1 MITKYLFLFTI
12 SPVQA
17 FIAQARKAQDLFAG
31 SQLLTDLT
39 RYAIEEF
46 NDSTNNK
53 GEIIFPAKWGKEHN
67 AALPNRFMAEI
78 ECDPKEVLLIGEK
91 LEQKVKDY
99 FEQLAEQ
106 VFLKRAK
113 GQVKPLGFDAQ
124 IKNHLIIH
132 WVFEEYR
139 DRSYLETF
147 NAIESNLGSIKN
159 IREFKQLADT
169 EIGRK
174 DNLSGELNALF
185 FNNKAR
191 KPAFSKD
198 AIQTNAPTA
207 LLSLGEGLSAV
218 SLAKRFYN
226 YNSKST
232 SFPSTAEITQMDIK
246 EDIESSGSFKLFRGI
261 VQKEFDYQL
270 LYKDNL
276 NAKYFDKQGIDFPAN
291 NESLLQF
298 HKDIFNEIKE
308 KGKKQKKYYA
318 ILIFDGDDM
327 GKWLSGKA
335 LGEKQNDDIYLK
347 KYHYRFSELL
357 ADFAKS
363 AKMYVDDN
371 NYGRTIFAG
380 GDDFLAMLNLDI
392 LFDVVVKLRSK
403 FNKEVSE
410 KLKSE
415 YPEII
420 DNVNFSAG
428 ISIAHYQHPLSDV
441 LNTARE
447 MEKKAKSVSGKNA
460 LAIAVLKKSGEQQKM
475 VIEWGN
481 KQTNVKSIINVI
493 FALKQ
498 KEFSPAFI
506 ENLNQV
512 FQVFVDSEK
521 PEELLDIFKLE
532 SGTFIKRAKAPK
544 VSEQKIEDLKKDIE
558 KLYDALDL
566 ENTLEVL
573 NIIDF
578 IYRKA

>member
-1 MITKYLFLFTI
+1 
-12 SPVQA
+12 VQA

-39 RYAIEEF
+39 RCAIGEF
-46 NDSTNNK
+46 NKETNNK
-53 GEIIFPAKWGKEHN
+53 GEIIFPAKWEKEHN

-78 ECDPKEVLLIGEK
+78 ECDPKEVLLIGAK
-91 LEQKVKDY
+91 LEKKVKAY

-113 GQVKPLGFDAQ
+113 GQAKPLGFDAQ
-124 IKNHLIIH
+124 IENHLIIH
-132 WVFEEYR
+132 WVFEEYK

-198 AIQTNAPTA
+198 AIQINAPSA
-207 LLSLGEGLSAV
+207 LLSPGEGLSAV
-218 SLAKRFYN
+218 SLTKRFYN
-226 YNSKST
+226 YDSSV
-232 SFPSTAEITQMDIK
+232 SFPSTAEITQLDIK
-246 EDIESSGSFKLFRGI
+246 EDIERSTSFKLFKSI
-261 VQKEFDYQL
+261 IKTDFDYQL

-276 NAKYFDKQGIDFPAN
+276 NVKYFDKQGIDFPTN
-291 NESLLQF
+291 NSSLLQF
-298 HKDIFNEIKE
+298 HKEIFKE
-308 KGKKQKKYYA
+308 VKENGGKQKKYYA

-335 LGEKQNDDIYLK
+335 LGEKQNDDAYLK

-363 AKMYVDDN
+363 AKKYVDEN

-380 GDDFLAMLNLDI
+380 GDDFLAMLNLDN

-403 FNKEVSE
+403 FDDEVS
-410 KLKSE
+410 KILKNE
-415 YPEII
+415 YPELN

-428 ISIAHYQHPLSDV
+428 ISIAHYQHPLGDV

-447 MEKKAKSVSGKNA
+447 MEKKAKGVNDKNA
-460 LAIAVLKKSGEQQKM
+460 IAISVLKKSGEQQKM
-475 VIEWGN
+475 VIKWGEN
-481 KQTNVKSIINVI
+481 QTNIKSIINVI
-493 FALKQ
+493 NALKQ
-498 KEFSPAFI
+498 KNFSPAFI

-512 FQVFVDSEK
+512 FQVFVGSKEFEK
-521 PEELLDIFKLE
+521 LLDIFKLE
-532 SGTFIKRAKAPK
+532 AGTFIKRATIKA
-544 VSEQKIEDLKKDIE
+544 SEQKVKDLKNDIE
-558 KLYDALDL
+558 RLYDTLDL
-566 ENTLEVL
+566 KNTLEAL

>member
-39 RYAIEEF
+39 RYAIGEF
-46 NDSTNNK
+46 NNDTNNK
-53 GEIIFPAKWGKEHN
+53 GEIIFPAKWEKEHD

-78 ECDPKEVLLIGEK
+78 ECDPKDILLIGEK
-91 LEQKVKDY
+91 LEQKVKAY
-99 FEQLAEQ
+99 FKQLAEQ

-113 GQVKPLGFDAQ
+113 GQRKPLGFDSQ
-124 IKNHLIIH
+124 IENHLIIH
-132 WVFEEYR
+132 WVFEEFKN
-139 DRSYLETF
+139 RSYLETF

-185 FNNKAR
+185 FNNKSG
-191 KPAFSKD
+191 KPAFTKD
-198 AIQTNAPTA
+198 AIQINAPSS
-207 LLSLGEGLSAV
+207 LLSPGEGLSAV
-218 SLAKRFYN
+218 SLTKRFYN
-226 YNSKST
+226 YELTNP
-232 SFPSTAEITQMDIK
+232 FPSTAEIAQMDIK

-261 VQKEFDYQL
+261 VQKDFDYQL

-276 NAKYFDKQGIDFPAN
+276 NIKYFDKQGIDFPAN
-291 NESLLQF
+291 NESLLEF
-298 HKDIFNEIKE
+298 HKGIFKEIKAT
-308 KGKKQKKYYA
+308 GKKQKKYYA

-335 LGEKQNDDIYLK
+335 LGEKQNDDAYLK
-347 KYHYRFSELL
+347 KYHFRFSELL

-363 AKMYVDDN
+363 VKAYVDNN

-380 GDDFLAMLNLDI
+380 GDDFMAMLNLDK

-403 FNKEVSE
+403 FTKEVSE

-415 YPEII
+415 YPETV

-428 ISIAHYQHPLSDV
+428 IAIAHYQHPLSDV

-447 MEKKAKSVSGKNA
+447 MEKKAKGVDGKNA
-460 LAIAVLKKSGEQQKM
+460 LSIAVLKKSGEQQKM
-475 VIEWGN
+475 VIKWGED
-481 KQTNVKSIINVI
+481 QTNIQSIINVI
-493 FALKQ
+493 NALKQ
-498 KEFSPAFI
+498 KNFSPAFI

-512 FQVFVDSEK
+512 FQVFVGSEK
-521 PEELLDIFKLE
+521 PEELLDVFRLE
-532 SGTFIKRAKAPK
+532 AGTFIKRAKMPNVNA
-544 VSEQKIEDLKKDIE
+544 VIVEGLKKDIE
-558 KLYDALDL
+558 NLYDVLDL
-566 ENTLEVL
+566 RNTLEAL